1 MSSVRSWSSGSA
13 GRATSLS
20 NNERLQP
27 WILYQRQWSLIKMI
41 KTISSSLHVPCSGTC
56 MCLTGL
62 SSHQGTRLKLQQW
75 SRRPP
80 STAAL
85 RALRLSKN
93 VRSAKTATLHV
104 SGVTENT
111 ACCTNQFYTL
121 LIVTSLFILAVLR
134 GLGDLS
140 PRPPP
145 VKLRSPKHR
154 IAGNSQRLPL

>member
-27 WILYQRQWSLIKMI
+27 WILYQRQRSLI

-56 MCLTGL
+56 TCLTGL
-62 SSHQGTRLKLQQW
+62 SSHQGARLKLQQW
-75 SRRPP
+75 SGRPP

-111 ACCTNQFYTL
+111 ACCMNQFYTL
-121 LIVTSLFILAVLR
+121 LILTSLFILAVLR

-140 PRPPP
+140 PRP
-145 VKLRSPKHR
+145 
-154 IAGNSQRLPL
+154 SQ